1 MKAYNTVTITFPS
14 RSANEGFARS
24 AAVCFAAQ
32 LDPTLEEVNDLKTA
46 VSEAVTNAIVHGYPD
61 TIGTITM
68 KLRLYEN
75 QVVEIQVK
83 DKGVGIRDIEEA
95 KTPLFT
101 TGGKDRSGMGF
112 TIMETFTDDLRVRSA
127 LGKGTTVTLRK
138 KLSGRIR
145 SRG

>member
-1 MKAYNTVTITFPS
+1 
-14 RSANEGFARS
+14 
-24 AAVCFAAQ
+24 
-32 LDPTLEEVNDLKTA
+32 
-46 VSEAVTNAIVHGYPD
+46 
-61 TIGTITM
+61 
-68 KLRLYEN
+68 
-75 QVVEIQVK
+75 VVEIQVK